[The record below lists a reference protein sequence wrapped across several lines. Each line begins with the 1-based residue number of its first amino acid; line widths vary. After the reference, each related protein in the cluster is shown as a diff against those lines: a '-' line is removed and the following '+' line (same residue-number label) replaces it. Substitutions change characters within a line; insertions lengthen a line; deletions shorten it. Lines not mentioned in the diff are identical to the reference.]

1 MGGLPV
7 VMCGGRVFN
16 FTRSLNFS
24 LREVYARESHFKCNN
39 KVCFLLPDIHS
50 AALIKS
56 LEIVRWIHY
65 CARAHAAGF
74 FFFFFFHVST
84 GKTLHSKFCCAHQFI
99 NERTSAGGFYLRRGG
114 SSGTRVQ
121 FESPPYLHR
130 TLPARRP
137 ASHRAS
143 GKCAEQ
149 FLSQFSRASS
159 CRKWAG
165 RR

>member
-1 MGGLPV
+1 MNPLLCSGA
-7 VMCGGRVFN
+7 
-16 FTRSLNFS
+16 RS
-24 LREVYARESHFKCNN
+24 V
-39 KVCFLLPDIHS
+39 
-50 AALIKS
+50 
-56 LEIVRWIHY
+56 
-65 CARAHAAGF
+65 F
-74 FFFFFFHVST
+74 FFFFSFYVST

-121 FESPPYLHR
+121 FESLPYLHR

-149 FLSQFSRASS
+149 FLSQFSRPPHAENEQGADKMQKCTVGRVACGCS
-159 CRKWAG
+159 CDG
-165 RR
+165 DTGEIL